1 MRDTW
6 VRLEPDPGKCDNGPE
21 FLGCQ
26 GPKPYRNHEVQLPL
40 ALKEEKGITEYE
52 MAGWHHR
59 LNGHGFG

>member
-40 ALKEEKGITEYE
+40 ALKDGQVLGTTIGCLGGGP
-52 MAGWHHR
+52 MQR
-59 LNGHGFG
+59 